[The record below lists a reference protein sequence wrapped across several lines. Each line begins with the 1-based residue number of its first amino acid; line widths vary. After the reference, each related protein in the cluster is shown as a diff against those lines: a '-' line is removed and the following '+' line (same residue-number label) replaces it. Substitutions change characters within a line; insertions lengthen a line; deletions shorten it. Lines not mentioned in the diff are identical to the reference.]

1 MEEISFDKSVDWSLR
16 TFGEFIKPEG
26 IRSKD
31 IKEQKQNTL
40 DTVNQMLRE
49 LGIQEGYLI

>member
-1 MEEISFDKSVDWSLR
+1 MEGILLDKYVGWSLR

-26 IRSKD
+26 MRDKD
-31 IKEQKQNTL
+31 IKEQKQNAL

-49 LGIQEGYLI
+49 LSLQDI

>member
-1 MEEISFDKSVDWSLR
+1 MEEILLDKSVDWFLR

-26 IRSKD
+26 MRSKD
-31 IKEQKQNTL
+31 IKEQKQNAL

-49 LGIQEGYLI
+49 LGILEGYLI

>member
-1 MEEISFDKSVDWSLR
+1 MEEILFDKSVGWSLR
-16 TFGEFIKPEG
+16 TFGEFIKSERM
-26 IRSKD
+26 RSKD
-31 IKEQKQNTL
+31 IKEQKQNAL

>member
-1 MEEISFDKSVDWSLR
+1 MEEILLDKSVDWFLR

-26 IRSKD
+26 MRSKD
-31 IKEQKQNTL
+31 IKEQKQNAL
-40 DTVNQMLRE
+40 DTVNQMPRE

>member
-1 MEEISFDKSVDWSLR
+1 MEEISFDKSVDCSLR
-16 TFGEFIKPEG
+16 TFGEFIKPEVM
-26 IRSKD
+26 RNKD

-40 DTVNQMLRE
+40 DTVNQMRRE